1 MQIGTPADIAL
12 RPDNEYVAQFSRDLN
27 RAKALKARD
36 VMQPIQ
42 AVCTKNERKRQVL
55 ERMET
60 VGTDFLACVDDDG
73 RFVASMRR
81 KPSAVAQEEVSFSLV
96 RVQTERVVKRTTSVE
111 DLLAMFLADSAPVYV
126 LNAKGEPV
134 GTVTGEDLLV
144 VYHQEVNFDEEE

>member
-1 MQIGTPADIAL
+1 
-12 RPDNEYVAQFSRDLN
+12 
-27 RAKALKARD
+27 
-36 VMQPIQ
+36 
-42 AVCTKNERKRQVL
+42 
-55 ERMET
+55 
-60 VGTDFLACVDDDG
+60 
-73 RFVASMRR
+73 
-81 KPSAVAQEEVSFSLV
+81 VSFSLV